1 MASLESKIDELYQV
15 PLDEF
20 VPSRTTLA
28 KTLSGADAKR
38 VKTLQKP
45 TVVPWALN
53 QLYWKGRLAWDRLLK
68 SGEQLR
74 KAQLAAL
81 EGRHTELR
89 AASDVHRRAVGEAV
103 KATERLAS
111 AAGVHPARD
120 ALVRGFQALSLMGER
135 PAPPGRLTETPQ
147 PAGFEALAGVR
158 VQKIREV
165 QKVRE
170 VREVQKVREVQE
182 VQKVREV
189 QKVLGVQKVRE
200 VQKVPREEPTNADR
214 RKEAEARKRAAAAA
228 RKHEAE
234 ISRAEAELARAKAS
248 AATARVALERAD
260 SAVAA
265 AQAKLSTLKSEA

>member
-20 VPSRTTLA
+20 VPSRTALA

-38 VKTLQKP
+38 IKTLQKP

-74 KAQLAAL
+74 RAQLAAL
-81 EGRHTELR
+81 EGRRAEVR
-89 AASDVHRRAVGEAV
+89 AATDVHRRAVGEAV

-147 PAGFEALAGVR
+147 PAGFEALAGVP
-158 VQKIREV
+158 
-165 QKVRE
+165 
-170 VREVQKVREVQE
+170 

-234 ISRAEAELARAKAS
+234 ISRAEAALARAKAS

-265 AQAKLSTLKSEA
+265 AQAKLSTLKSQA

>member
-1 MASLESKIDELYQV
+1 MANLESKIDELYQV

-20 VPSRTTLA
+20 VPSRTALA

-45 TVVPWALN
+45 TVVPWAIN

-81 EGRHTELR
+81 EGRLTELR

-111 AAGVHPARD
+111 AAGVQPARD
-120 ALVRGFQALSLMGER
+120 ALVRAFQALSLMGER

-147 PAGFEALAGVR
+147 PAGFEALAGVP
-158 VQKIREV
+158 
-165 QKVRE
+165 
-170 VREVQKVREVQE
+170 
-182 VQKVREV
+182 
-189 QKVLGVQKVRE
+189 VQKVRE

-234 ISRAEAELARAKAS
+234 ISRAEAALARAKAS

-265 AQAKLSTLKSEA
+265 AQAKLSTLKSQA